1 MTDQEIE
8 DEIQRLRDFQAEV
21 WGWLR
26 ERGLVDDGDDEWAGF
41 KDTIEEHED
50 EIAAAARR
58 DALREFTETSGDLGT
73 AAWVFTRP
81 NDTTYPRLFTDR
93 KAAAAHVAYCNVGP
107 LPEVHLVRLPA
118 QPSASVRED
127 LLREI
132 EPDSSPAPRC

>member
-8 DEIQRLRDFQAEV
+8 DEIQGLRDFQAEV

-26 ERGLVDDGDDEWAGF
+26 ERGLVDDSDDEWAGF
-41 KDTIEEHED
+41 KETIEEHEE

-81 NDTTYPRLFTDR
+81 NDPTYPRLFTDR
-93 KAAAAHVAYCNVGP
+93 TAAAAHLSACTVGP
-107 LPEVHLVRLPA
+107 IPEAHLVRLPTH
-118 QPSASVRED
+118 PTASVRED
-127 LLREI
+127 LLRGI
-132 EPDSSPAPRC
+132 EHYSGPAPRC